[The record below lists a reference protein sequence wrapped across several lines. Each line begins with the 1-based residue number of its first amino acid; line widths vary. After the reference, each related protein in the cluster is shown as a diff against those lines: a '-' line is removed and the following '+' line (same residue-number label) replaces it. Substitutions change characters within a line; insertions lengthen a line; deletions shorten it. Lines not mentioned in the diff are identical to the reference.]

1 VIITKKALPRRT
13 FLKGVG
19 ATIALPLLDAM
30 TPALSALS
38 QTAARPPLRAG
49 FVFVPM
55 GASMEY
61 YTPPGE
67 GKLTEL
73 SPILDSLAPHK
84 DYLTV
89 VTNLQIKPA
98 YTAGSGN
105 HATSNCCFLTCAPAK
120 ATSGIDFYLATT
132 VDQFIAQKIG
142 RDTQLP
148 SLELSTDLMAQVG
161 NCDDG
166 YACAYMNYISWSS
179 PTTPNPT
186 EADPRVVFERL
197 FGEGGNSEQRKV
209 AMAERRSILDSV
221 VEDLAR
227 LQRKVGAAD
236 RTKIDQYLTSVR
248 ELERRIEKAEEQRAE
263 QLPDLQRPLAAPGAG
278 PDGWEEHVRIMY
290 EFQALALQ
298 GDITRVITFQKAREV
313 STRVY
318 PQIGVSDPHHP
329 LSHHQE
335 DPVKIAKLAKINAY
349 HMSLFAEFIG
359 KLKAIPEGDGNL
371 LDHTMYFYGSGM
383 GNPSAHDHTNIPIAI
398 LGKADGR
405 IKGGQHVRYPKPTA
419 LANLHWTIL
428 DRYGVRLDKFADSNE
443 MVQQL

>member
-1 VIITKKALPRRT
+1 VIIAKKALPRRT
-13 FLKGVG
+13 FLKGAG

-30 TPALSALS
+30 TPALSAMN
-38 QTAARPPLRAG
+38 QTAAAPPLRAC

-55 GASMEY
+55 GAPAVHF
-61 YTPPGE
+61 TPPGE
-67 GKLTEL
+67 GKITDL
-73 SPILDSLAPHK
+73 SPILDSLKPYQ

-98 YTAGSGN
+98 YTAGAGN

-120 ATSGIDFYLATT
+120 ATAGTDFYLATT
-132 VDQFIAQKIG
+132 VDQLIAQKIG

-148 SLELSTDLMAQVG
+148 SLELSMDLMAQVG

-197 FGEGGNSEQRKV
+197 FGEGGTTEQRTA
-209 AMAERRSILDSV
+209 AMAERRSIVDSV
-221 VEDLAR
+221 VEDLAA
-227 LQRKVGAAD
+227 LQRKLGPSD
-236 RTKIDQYLTSVR
+236 RTKIDQYMTSVR
-248 ELERRIEKAEEQRAE
+248 ELERRIEKAEQQNGKE
-263 QLPDLQRPLAAPGAG
+263 LPDLERPLSAPGAG
-278 PDGWEEHVRIMY
+278 PDGWEEHCRIMY

-298 GDITRVITFQKAREV
+298 ADITRVITFQMAREV

-318 PQIGVSDPHHP
+318 PQIGVTDPHHP

-335 DPVKIAKLAKINAY
+335 DPIRIAKLAKINAY
-349 HMSLFAEFIG
+349 HTSLFAEFIG
-359 KLKAIPEGDGNL
+359 KLKKIPEGDGTL

-383 GNPSAHDHTNIPIAI
+383 GNSSAHDHSNIPIAI
-398 LGKADGR
+398 VGKAGGR
-405 IKGGQHVRYPKPTA
+405 IKGGQHIRYSKPTP

-428 DRYGVRLDKFADSNE
+428 DRYGVRLDKFADSVE
-443 MVQQL
+443 MIQQL

>member
-1 VIITKKALPRRT
+1 MIITKKALPRRT
-13 FLKGVG
+13 FLKGIG

-30 TPALSALS
+30 APALC
-38 QTAARPPLRAG
+38 AAATPPLRAG
-49 FVFVPM
+49 YVFVPM
-55 GASMEY
+55 GASMDY
-61 YTPPGE
+61 FTPSGE
-67 GKLTEL
+67 GKLTNL
-73 SPILDSLAPHK
+73 SPILDSLTPYK

-98 YTAGSGN
+98 YTAGSSN

-132 VDQFIAQKIG
+132 VDQLIAQKIG

-148 SLELSTDLMAQVG
+148 SLELATDLMAQVG

-179 PTTPNPT
+179 PTTVNPT
-186 EADPRVVFERL
+186 EADPRVLFERL
-197 FGEGGNSEQRKV
+197 FGEGGTKEQRM
-209 AMAERRSILDSV
+209 AAIAERRSILDSV

-227 LQRKVGAAD
+227 LQRKVGPSD

-248 ELERRIEKAEEQRAE
+248 ELERRIEKAEHQSGEE
-263 QLPDLQRPLAAPGAG
+263 LPDLERPMSAPGAG
-278 PDGWEEHVRIMY
+278 PEAWEEHVRIMY

-298 GDITRVITFQKAREV
+298 ADITRVITFQKAREV

-318 PQIGVSDPHHP
+318 PQIGVLDPHHP

-335 DPVKIAKLAKINAY
+335 DPVRLAKLAKINAY
-349 HMSLFAEFIG
+349 HMSLFSEFIG

-383 GNPSAHDHTNIPIAI
+383 GNSSAHDHTNIPIVI

-405 IKGGQHVRYPKPTA
+405 IKGGQHIRYPKPTP

-428 DRYGVRLDKFADSNE
+428 DRYGVRLDKFGDSTE
-443 MVQQL
+443 MIEQL